1 MRSYASEPEI
11 KTRDMWID
19 YTRNM
24 GREAEIDFHTKAW
37 FSEPLFF
44 SSLLCVR
51 GGCMGIL
58 EEKSSSFAELYVN
71 IYSRNISCRW
81 NIRLSQAEYA
91 ERKKTVRMV
100 S

>member
-1 MRSYASEPEI
+1 MMRSYASEPEI

-19 YTRNM
+19 YTRNT

-58 EEKSSSFAELYVN
+58 ED
-71 IYSRNISCRW
+71 
-81 NIRLSQAEYA
+81 
-91 ERKKTVRMV
+91 KTVLSGLTASPPIRNGNDTF
-100 S
+100 